1 MTVSEIQAMLKP
13 FAEKH
18 HIEKLILYGSRA
30 QGCNHDRSDIDLAV
44 VGGDFR
50 NFKYDVNDNARTLLI
65 FDIVDYSQVL
75 PRLREEIDKYGKLIY
90 EKA

>member
-1 MTVSEIQAMLKP
+1 MTISEIQMMLKP

-30 QGCNHDRSDIDLAV
+30 QGCNQDRSDIDLAV
-44 VGGDFR
+44 LGGNYR
-50 NFKYDVNDNARTLLI
+50 AFKFDVNDNARTLLM
-65 FDIVDYSQVL
+65 FDIVDYTQVS

-90 EKA
+90 EKT

>member
-1 MTVSEIQAMLKP
+1 MTISEIQMMLKP

-30 QGCNHDRSDIDLAV
+30 QVCNQDRSDIDLAV
-44 VGGDFR
+44 IGGNYR
-50 NFKYDVNDNARTLLI
+50 AFKFDVNDNARTLLM
-65 FDIVDYSQVL
+65 FDIVDYTQVS

-90 EKA
+90 EKT